1 MVILKWSLITT
12 RKRRMIKSI
21 LRFVV
26 YTVCILLMMWMLVS
40 WLDVLMHN
48 DPITGDHVF
57 LPINAFVIITQ
68 IGG

>member
-1 MVILKWSLITT
+1 
-12 RKRRMIKSI
+12 MIKFI
-21 LRFVV
+21 LRFVI
-26 YTVCILLMMWMLVS
+26 YTVCILLMVWMLVS
-40 WLDVLMHN
+40 WVDVLMHN

>member
-1 MVILKWSLITT
+1 
-12 RKRRMIKSI
+12 MIKSI

-26 YTVCILLMMWMLVS
+26 YTVCILLMVWILVS

-48 DPITGDHVF
+48 DPITGDHAF